1 MCVCTYILSHLNS
14 PHYDDD
20 KVQHVPAI
28 PDVGVLVHDQAVS
41 NNLHKCLYREND
53 QEGIFYCFLYREKGR
68 ESTGGGVA
76 RGRTEEQK
84 FISLPKLYQTNSLCA
99 QRVPKRRWGK
109 QVWGTATKITFSLVT
124 TTVGMATGF
133 FFCQSKQKK
142 YLWLDFN
149 QIHSIAVMYGDILT
163 Q

>member
-68 ESTGGGVA
+68 ESTGGGGREGEQKSKSLLVCLNFTRQIHCVHSGFL
-76 RGRTEEQK
+76 RGDEANRYEEQQ
-84 FISLPKLYQTNSLCA
+84 L
-99 QRVPKRRWGK
+99 R
-109 QVWGTATKITFSLVT
+109 
-124 TTVGMATGF
+124 
-133 FFCQSKQKK
+133 
-142 YLWLDFN
+142 
-149 QIHSIAVMYGDILT
+149 
-163 Q
+163 